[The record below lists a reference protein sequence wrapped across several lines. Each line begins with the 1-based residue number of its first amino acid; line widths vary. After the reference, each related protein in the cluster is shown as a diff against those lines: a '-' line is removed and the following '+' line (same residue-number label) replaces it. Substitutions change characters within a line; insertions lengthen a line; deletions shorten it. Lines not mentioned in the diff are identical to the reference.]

1 MAKELIMQLLIKASL
16 QMLNWTFNKNS
27 ILQDGFEISTIKKKK
42 IKLKNKVL
50 YLGCIQ
56 QVTPCAHNN

>member
-42 IKLKNKVL
+42 NKVKK
-50 YLGCIQ
+50 
-56 QVTPCAHNN
+56 

>member
-27 ILQDGFEISTIKKKK
+27 ILQDGFEIFTIKKK
-42 IKLKNKVL
+42 NKVKK
-50 YLGCIQ
+50 
-56 QVTPCAHNN
+56 